1 MITKDKQCPSR
12 REFVR
17 EVAGVAVA
25 GALVCAPCMGR
36 AFVLSAQGAAAKGTN
51 TAVQG
56 NGELLVAPCGLYCGA
71 CPMYL
76 ASQEKDD
83 QKLKAI
89 MQQFGGGKM
98 QLKQEDLVCDGCIG
112 GGRVAAFC
120 RKCAMRSCAE
130 EKPNVTRCSDCSEFP
145 CSRITNFNNDGMQ
158 HHSEVLSNLRR
169 LKEVGIKEWTKN
181 EEDRWRCPQCRT
193 KLSWYDKACS
203 KCGAKRSDRLFP
215 LKQA

>member
-1 MITKDKQCPSR
+1 MNTKNKECTSR
-12 REFVR
+12 REFVQ
-17 EVAGVAVA
+17 EVAGVA
-25 GALVCAPCMGR
+25 GALVCAPCLGR
-36 AFVLSAQGAAAKGTN
+36 AFALSAQDAAAKGTN
-51 TAVQG
+51 KADEG
-56 NGELLVAPCGLYCGA
+56 SGELLVAPCGLYCGA

-98 QLKQEDLVCDGCIG
+98 QLKREDLLCDGCIG

-120 RKCAMRSCAE
+120 RKCEMRSCAE
-130 EKPNVTRCSDCSEFP
+130 GKPNVTRCSDCSEFP
-145 CSRITNFNNDGMQ
+145 CTRITSFNNDGMQ

-169 LKEVGIKEWTKN
+169 LKGMGIKEWTEY

-203 KCGAKRSDRLFP
+203 KCGAKRSERLFP